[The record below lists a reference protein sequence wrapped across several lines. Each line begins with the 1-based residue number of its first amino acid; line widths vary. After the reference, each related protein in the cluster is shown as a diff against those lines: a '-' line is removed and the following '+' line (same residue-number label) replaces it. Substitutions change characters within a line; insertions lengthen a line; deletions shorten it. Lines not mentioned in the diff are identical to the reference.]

1 MPNNDKDNNNNAY
14 IVEELVL
21 PRPDWYDAEGRIY
34 KDALIENFNA
44 IEDKLLELTRLD
56 AFSVQ
61 PPDLSSVEYP
71 DVTDLATAD
80 DRSILNLK
88 SFLELTGLMGYPLE
102 CEFSG
107 TVAKKISFYASD
119 YTYTTIKN
127 FETNANATNCYV
139 YLDYVN
145 KVVTVSNS
153 TTTPTNACLIG
164 VYESGIV
171 KCVNDK
177 DSISIN
183 PLYYLARMSKE
194 THFVRTDRW
203 TRDKYS
209 CYDGF
214 GSNGRVWG
222 AADTNKKTKSDPN
235 NINFLDVGRYSE

>member
-1 MPNNDKDNNNNAY
+1 MPNNDKNNNAY

-44 IEDKLLELTRLD
+44 IENKLLELTRLD

-119 YTYTTIKN
+119 YTYTTIKDY
-127 FETNANATNCYV
+127 ETKANAIYCYV

-145 KVVTVSNS
+145 KTVWASNS
-153 TTTPTNACLIG
+153 STTPDNCCLIG
-164 VYESGIV
+164 IYESGVV
-171 KCVNDK
+171 KCVNNK
-177 DSISIN
+177 DSIGIN

-194 THFVRTDRW
+194 SHYIRTDRG
-203 TRDKYS
+203 TRDSYS
-209 CYDGF
+209 SYDGV
-214 GSNGRVWG
+214 GSNGRLWG
-222 AADTNKKTKSDPN
+222 ACDTNKKTKSDPN